1 MLRDRNHWVALVAGS
16 VVPLNLTMDVQTL
29 NACDRSEFVRLL
41 GEIFEHSPWVAEGVV
56 DARPFATRTELHGA
70 MVAVVRRADP
80 EAHLTLI
87 CAHPDL
93 GARVRLS
100 TSSTADQ
107 ASAGLDQMPEAAFR
121 RFHDLNSR
129 YRDRFG
135 FPFIIAVRDTTR
147 AGILEAFE
155 RRLGNNRDQEI
166 RTALAQIERI
176 AEIRLDQLVPD
187 VDVA

>member
-1 MLRDRNHWVALVAGS
+1 MLRDRNHWVALLGGS
-16 VVPLNLTMDVQTL
+16 VVPFTLTMDVQTL
-29 NACDRSEFVRLL
+29 NECDRSEFVRVL

-56 DARPFATRTELHGA
+56 DDRPFAARADLHGA

-87 CAHPDL
+87 RAHPDL

-100 TSSTADQ
+100 TSSTAEQ
-107 ASAGLDQMPEAAFR
+107 ASAGLDQMPETEFR

-129 YRDRFG
+129 YRERFG

-155 RRLGNNRDQEI
+155 RRLGNNRDEEI
-166 RTALAQIERI
+166 RTALEQIERI
-176 AEIRLDQLVPD
+176 AEIRLEQLLL
-187 VDVA
+187 AIALA

>member
-1 MLRDRNHWVALVAGS
+1 MAGS
-16 VVPLNLTMDVQTL
+16 VVPLGQTMNVQTL

-41 GEIFEHSPWVAEGVV
+41 GEIFEHSPWVAEDVV
-56 DARPFATRTELHGA
+56 DARPFATRPDLQGA

-87 CAHPDL
+87 RAHPDL

-100 TSSTADQ
+100 TSSTAEQ
-107 ASAGLDQMPEAAFR
+107 ASAGLDQMPEAEFR

-135 FPFIIAVRDTTR
+135 FPFIIAVRDTTL

-166 RTALAQIERI
+166 RTALQQIERI
-176 AEIRLDQLVPD
+176 AEIRLEQLVPD
-187 VDVA
+187 DDVA

>member
-1 MLRDRNHWVALVAGS
+1 
-16 VVPLNLTMDVQTL
+16 
-29 NACDRSEFVRLL
+29 
-41 GEIFEHSPWVAEGVV
+41 
-56 DARPFATRTELHGA
+56 
-70 MVAVVRRADP
+70 
-80 EAHLTLI
+80 
-87 CAHPDL
+87 
-93 GARVRLS
+93 
-100 TSSTADQ
+100 
-107 ASAGLDQMPEAAFR
+107 MPEAAFR

-147 AGILEAFE
+147 AGILETFE

>member
-1 MLRDRNHWVALVAGS
+1 MLRDRNRWVALGAGS
-16 VVPLNLTMDVQTL
+16 VVPLKEAMNVQAL
-29 NACDRSEFVRLL
+29 NACDRSEFMKVL
-41 GEIFEHSPWVAEGVV
+41 GEIFEHSPWVAEDVV
-56 DARPFATRTELHGA
+56 DARPFATRTDLYGA
-70 MVAVVRRADP
+70 MVTAVRRANP

-87 CAHPDL
+87 RAHPDL

-100 TSSTADQ
+100 TSSTAEQ
-107 ASAGLDQMPEAAFR
+107 ASAGLDQMPEAEFR

-135 FPFIIAVRDTTR
+135 FPFIVAVRDTTR

-166 RTALAQIERI
+166 LIALAQIERI
-176 AEIRLDQLVPD
+176 AEIRLEQLVPD
-187 VDVA
+187 VDLA